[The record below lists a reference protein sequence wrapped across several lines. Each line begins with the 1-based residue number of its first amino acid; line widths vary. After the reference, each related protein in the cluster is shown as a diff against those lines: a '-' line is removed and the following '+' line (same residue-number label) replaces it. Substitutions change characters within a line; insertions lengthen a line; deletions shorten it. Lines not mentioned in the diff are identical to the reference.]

1 MQDVSAN
8 YYGILVASL
17 DESGTWMWAKSYDDN
32 VNAQDY
38 IYSISKLNDNQIS
51 INGALCA
58 GTGSLCTVDF
68 DTFEYTV
75 QSPFSSSIFCNY
87 E

>member
-1 MQDVSAN
+1 MKMGHGCLATSF
-8 YYGILVASL
+8 
-17 DESGTWMWAKSYDDN
+17 DDN

-51 INGALCA
+51 ISGALCA

-75 QSPFSSSIFCNY
+75 QSSQGQVHFLQLWIVLMVISIKSVQK
-87 E
+87 